1 MVIHSTLT
9 TKTKLRVFGSK
20 FNVKAVLLYGSET
33 WRLTKRLEQ
42 KLPVFI
48 NKSLRNIMQIWWQ
61 QGALETNRAA
71 TDRSRGKTKSLGMD
85 WPHVETRWTCSQEG
99 TFNSTHRGSKREEDP
114 STPGDVLEWHS
125 WRGNISCGMRQRAQ
139 HKIGLGGAF

>member
-48 NKSLRNIMQIWWQ
+48 NKSLRNIMQIWWPDLVATRSFGDK
-61 QGALETNRAA
+61 QGS
-71 TDRSRGKTKSLGMD
+71 DR
-85 WPHVETRWTCSQEG
+85 
-99 TFNSTHRGSKREEDP
+99 
-114 STPGDVLEWHS
+114 
-125 WRGNISCGMRQRAQ
+125 
-139 HKIGLGGAF
+139 